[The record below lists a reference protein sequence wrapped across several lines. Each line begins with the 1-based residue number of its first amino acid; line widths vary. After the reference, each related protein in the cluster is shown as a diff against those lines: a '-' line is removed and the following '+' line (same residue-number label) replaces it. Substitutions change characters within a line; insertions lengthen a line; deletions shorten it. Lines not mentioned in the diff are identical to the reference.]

1 MTGIPT
7 QSRLSQRNNRLNGSN
22 GHNRLNGLN
31 GLNRPNGQGGFTL
44 IEMMVAVSIIA
55 IVLTAVYRL
64 HSQTLLM
71 TIGARFYTVAP
82 LLAQNKLV
90 DIELSSAQELAQ
102 GTGNF
107 GKDFPDYTWE
117 VTIDD
122 VSSDQLKTDS
132 EQLKGAVEKLK
143 RIDIKVLFNEGEM
156 AYNLR
161 TYRFIAK

>member
-1 MTGIPT
+1 MPIPT
-7 QSRLSQRNNRLNGSN
+7 LRNEAITPDRFFSCRITGRQPGALAT
-22 GHNRLNGLN
+22 R
-31 GLNRPNGQGGFTL
+31 QGGFTL

-90 DIELSSAQELAQ
+90 DIELSSEQELAQ
-102 GTGNF
+102 GTGDF
-107 GKDFPDYTWE
+107 GKDFPDYAWE

-122 VSSDQLKTDS
+122 VSSDQLKTGS

-156 AYNLR
+156 VYDLR
-161 TYRFIAK
+161 TYRFMAK

>member
-1 MTGIPT
+1 MPTPTLRNKAITTDGFSSRRITGR
-7 QSRLSQRNNRLNGSN
+7 QHRSRATR
-22 GHNRLNGLN
+22 
-31 GLNRPNGQGGFTL
+31 QGGFTL

-102 GTGNF
+102 GTGDF

-117 VTIDD
+117 VTLDD
-122 VSSDQLKTDS
+122 VSSDQLKTGS
-132 EQLKGAVEKLK
+132 ERLRGAVEKLK

-156 AYNLR
+156 VYGLR
-161 TYRFIAK
+161 TYRFIPK

>member
-1 MTGIPT
+1 MRNKTITPDRFLTYRITG
-7 QSRLSQRNNRLNGSN
+7 RQRRASIT
-22 GHNRLNGLN
+22 R
-31 GLNRPNGQGGFTL
+31 QGGFTL

-64 HSQTLLM
+64 HSQTLMM

-102 GTGNF
+102 GTGDF

-122 VSSDQLKTDS
+122 IGSDQLETGA

-143 RIDIKVLFNEGEM
+143 KIDIKVLFNQGEM
-156 AYNLR
+156 VYDLR
-161 TYRFIAK
+161 TYRFIPK

>member
-1 MTGIPT
+1 MMPIPALRNKAIAPDRFFPCRITGR
-7 QSRLSQRNNRLNGSN
+7 QHR
-22 GHNRLNGLN
+22 GLAI
-31 GLNRPNGQGGFTL
+31 RQGGFTL

-64 HSQTLLM
+64 HSQTLIM

-102 GTGNF
+102 GTGDF
-107 GKDFPDYTWE
+107 GKDFPAYSWE
-117 VTIDD
+117 VTLDD
-122 VSSDQLKTDS
+122 VSSDQIKMGS
-132 EQLKGAVEKLK
+132 EQLRGAVEKLK

>member
-1 MTGIPT
+1 MMPT
-7 QSRLSQRNNRLNGSN
+7 PALRNKATTPDWFSSCRIGGRQHRSLPT
-22 GHNRLNGLN
+22 R
-31 GLNRPNGQGGFTL
+31 QGGFTL

-102 GTGNF
+102 GTGDF

-117 VTIDD
+117 VAIDD
-122 VSSDQLKTDS
+122 VSSDQLKTGS
-132 EQLKGAVEKLK
+132 EKLRGAVEKLK
-143 RIDIKVLFNEGEM
+143 RIDIKVFFNEGEM
-156 AYNLR
+156 VYNLR
-161 TYRFIAK
+161 TYRFVAK

>member
-1 MTGIPT
+1 MGPIPVLRNKAITSDRFSTYRITG
-7 QSRLSQRNNRLNGSN
+7 RQRQASITR
-22 GHNRLNGLN
+22 
-31 GLNRPNGQGGFTL
+31 QGGFTL

-64 HSQTLLM
+64 HSQTLMM

-102 GTGNF
+102 GTGDF

-117 VTIDD
+117 VGIEDID
-122 VSSDQLKTDS
+122 SGQLMTGA

-156 AYNLR
+156 VYNLR
-161 TYRFIAK
+161 TYRFIEK

>member
-1 MTGIPT
+1 LAT
-7 QSRLSQRNNRLNGSN
+7 R
-22 GHNRLNGLN
+22 
-31 GLNRPNGQGGFTL
+31 QGGFTL

-102 GTGNF
+102 GTGDF

-117 VTIDD
+117 VTFDD
-122 VSSDQLKTDS
+122 VSSDQLKTGS
-132 EQLKGAVEKLK
+132 EQLRGAVEKLK
-143 RIDIKVLFNEGEM
+143 RIDIKVFFNEGEM
-156 AYNLR
+156 VYNLR
-161 TYRFIAK
+161 TYRFTAK